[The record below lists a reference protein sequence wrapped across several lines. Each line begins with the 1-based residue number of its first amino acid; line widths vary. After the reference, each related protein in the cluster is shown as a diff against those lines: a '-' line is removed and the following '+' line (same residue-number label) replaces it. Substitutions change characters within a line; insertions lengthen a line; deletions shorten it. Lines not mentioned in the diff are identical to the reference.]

1 MWPNPQE
8 TRKSPSGKLYFLYSM
23 NVGPDSSW
31 LAKWV
36 LQWLKLTFSFRNDGK
51 SINSIQPILY
61 QCSISITSEN
71 VRELSVFSRFQGLW
85 IWYIGIKWVS
95 FNSNTAQKMK
105 KSLMKNFI
113 FCAVKFVPTIP
124 APVYST
130 PQENFGPLISL
141 VNLATPLLSIFHRSC
156 DKLSAEWLIQ
166 GGVFRTLS
174 TIHASMWKVSII
186 HVLKGSK

>member
-95 FNSNTAQKMK
+95 FNWNTAQKMK

-113 FCAVKFVPTIP
+113 FCAVKFVPMNLKLLDDSRTCLQ
-124 APVYST
+124 YSSREFRSSNLLGKFSHT
-130 PQENFGPLISL
+130 SFKYISQIL
-141 VNLATPLLSIFHRSC
+141 WQAFCRMANPGRCI
-156 DKLSAEWLIQ
+156 
-166 GGVFRTLS
+166 
-174 TIHASMWKVSII
+174 
-186 HVLKGSK
+186 